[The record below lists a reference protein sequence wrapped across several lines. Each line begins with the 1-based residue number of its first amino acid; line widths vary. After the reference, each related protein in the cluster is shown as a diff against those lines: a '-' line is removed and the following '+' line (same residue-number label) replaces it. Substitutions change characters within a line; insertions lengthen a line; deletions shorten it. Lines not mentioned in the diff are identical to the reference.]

1 MTRLRFN
8 FISKLLPY
16 SIGGTTLKLSA
27 RRTYLLLGVKCVI
40 LELPDSIIK
49 PYLPKKVV
57 LFDFSFFFILLIL
70 LSKWVEKIIFL
81 NFSQK
86 SNSTTF
92 FVSKNYHMNVCAKF
106 NDS

>member
-1 MTRLRFN
+1 M
-8 FISKLLPY
+8 S
-16 SIGGTTLKLSA
+16 GTTLKSSA

-57 LFDFSFFFILLIL
+57 LFDFSIFFILLIL
-70 LSKWVEKIIFL
+70 LSKWVEKLIFL